1 MDNVLAYQNSSI
13 AQGYLFGR
21 NDQIEADG
29 ETVYVA
35 STEWAIAVNRWI
47 RENPHG
53 MISAHLGDLYN
64 TIADRNERAYLD
76 SL

>member
-1 MDNVLAYQNSSI
+1 MDNTLAFQNSSI

-21 NDQIEADG
+21 NDALDEAD

-53 MISAHLGDLYN
+53 MISAHLGELYN
-64 TIADRNERAYLD
+64 TIADRNEREYLKT
-76 SL
+76 